1 MKVLWLIMAA
11 ACGIVAVVFVIRD
24 DYEKAFVAAAGGAVC
39 WFLNYRQQLKEKMP
53 SEVEHEQDEET
64 DEEVRS

>member
-1 MKVLWLIMAA
+1 MKVFWLILAA
-11 ACGIVAVVFVIRD
+11 LCGIASVVFVIRD
-24 DYEKAFVAAAGGAVC
+24 DYDKAFVAAAGGAIC

-53 SEVEHEQDEET
+53 TEDEQEEDEES